1 MSLIITDQT
10 LKKMDLCG
18 NHHSQNAIKFVGE
31 LREITPGNILCAL
44 EQGVDVFYFLDYW
57 MRAEAGKGRGV
68 GPKGPVQDNLLWIYD
83 DLIDNLNEI
92 FKNPP
97 ELKGLS
103 LPDRAHFQNSL
114 RAMVYYRAFEALWV
128 SKRWAL

>member
-1 MSLIITDQT
+1 MSLIITDKT
-10 LKKMDLCG
+10 LQKMDLCG
-18 NHHSQNAIKFVGE
+18 NHHAQNAIKFVGE

-57 MRAEAGKGRGV
+57 MRTDAGKGLGV
-68 GPKGPVQDNLLWIYD
+68 GPKGPVQDRLLWIYD
-83 DLIDNLNEI
+83 DLTDGLNDI
-92 FKNPP
+92 HKNPP
-97 ELKGLS
+97 Q
-103 LPDRAHFQNSL
+103 LPFLLLDRNHLQNSM